1 MPEVAKK
8 RKKEGQGGVKLK
20 PPNFTIKCVFFE
32 ISDEEQL
39 GRDCER
45 KKEKNFLK
53 NSEGG
58 LPVKGGG

>member
-39 GRDCER
+39 KKRTAKER
-45 KKEKNFLK
+45 KRETF
-53 NSEGG
+53 
-58 LPVKGGG
+58 